1 MESRAF
7 CLLMLCCFINVCKL
21 HPLIRPSS
29 GLRLCRINSSLAAL
43 EVLPGGGWDN
53 LRNIDMGRVM
63 NLSYSQCQT
72 TEDGVYLI
80 PDEVFVIPQKVSGVE
95 TNSEIIMSW
104 LEQKSSTSSS
114 INADVSFYS
123 VLNAKFSTENQRM
136 KTHQVK
142 ESSVTARVQVRNHLY
157 TVKAYPDFLLDTRF
171 AQQAEEI
178 ADAIENNQTRQ
189 ANYLSEKLI
198 LDFGTHVI
206 TSVEA
211 GATLVQEDYLKMSY
225 ISNSQ
230 SDVSSVTASAGF
242 NFFDKVKFDIGASTS
257 HGTSE
262 TSGYQSNITYS
273 LIQSHGGALFYPGI
287 TLQRYKKLLRKTV
300 P

>member
-1 MESRAF
+1 MWNTEVALLRNSRKILKSFRYNLLKVTFLYSGKVAWNTHLLIMESRAF
-7 CLLMLCCFINVCKL
+7 CLLMFCCFINVCNL
-21 HPLIRPSS
+21 HPLNLHPSN
-29 GLRLCRINSSLAAL
+29 GLRLCRKNSSLSAL

-95 TNSEIIMSW
+95 TNSEIISTW

-142 ESSVTARVQVRNHLY
+142 DSSVTARVQVG
-157 TVKAYPDFLLDTRF
+157 TKV
-171 AQQAEEI
+171 
-178 ADAIENNQTRQ
+178 
-189 ANYLSEKLI
+189 I
-198 LDFGTHVI
+198 LRV
-206 TSVEA
+206 
-211 GATLVQEDYLKMSY
+211 LC
-225 ISNSQ
+225 
-230 SDVSSVTASAGF
+230 
-242 NFFDKVKFDIGASTS
+242 ST
-257 HGTSE
+257 
-262 TSGYQSNITYS
+262 I
-273 LIQSHGGALFYPGI
+273 
-287 TLQRYKKLLRKTV
+287 
-300 P
+300 